1 MMQNCEDQAVCESEG
16 DGRAGWSDEEEDEGS
31 AGWQAVFEGYV
42 RTDRERL
49 QRKEQKKQAKMQRK
63 ELKQRVRSESADSFA
78 STISPSDA
86 PTRFGVPKSDISFL
100 IYVISLLEDAVP
112 SETLGKIA
120 YKLKGEFHSGVL
132 ATDGGVIYNGAH
144 YPNVSAWISQ
154 GLGKR
159 LCFLPICG

>member
-86 PTRFGVPKSDISFL
+86 PT
-100 IYVISLLEDAVP
+100 SLLEDAVP